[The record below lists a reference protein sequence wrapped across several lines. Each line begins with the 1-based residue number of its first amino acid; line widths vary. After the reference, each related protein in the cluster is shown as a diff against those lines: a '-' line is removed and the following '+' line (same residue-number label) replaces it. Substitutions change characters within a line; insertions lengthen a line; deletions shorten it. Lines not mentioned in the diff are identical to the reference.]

1 MKTIAGT
8 IGVALA
14 LGALWSTP
22 AAAQDPRLARLT
34 PEARGVVLPVIDSAV
49 VAGLPA
55 EPLVNR
61 ALEGASKGAPAPLIA
76 AAVRR
81 LAADLGRSREVLG
94 PAAGPNELAAAAD
107 ALRAG
112 ASPGVL
118 ERLRD
123 ALGSRRLA
131 VPLGVTADLTARG
144 VPADTAAT
152 LVITLARSVED
163 AQLLAVQREVERD
176 IALGA
181 PPLAAAAGRLAAEA
195 LAAADFAANAPRSN
209 TGGNTGPPPAPR
221 KP

>member
-1 MKTIAGT
+1 MKTIARSAGL
-8 IGVALA
+8 VLALA
-14 LGALWSTP
+14 
-22 AAAQDPRLARLT
+22 AASPRPGLAQDPRLDRLAPDARALVA
-34 PEARGVVLPVIDSAV
+34 PIIDSADA
-49 VAGLPA
+49 AGLPA

-61 ALEGASKGAPAPLIA
+61 ALEGASKGAAAPLIA
-76 AAVRR
+76 TAVRR
-81 LAADLGRSREVLG
+81 LAADLGRSREALG
-94 PAAGPNELAAAAD
+94 PAAGTADLTAAAD

-112 ASPGVL
+112 ASPAVL
-118 ERLRD
+118 QRLRD

-163 AQLLAVQREVERD
+163 AQLLALQRDVERD

-181 PPLAAAAGRLAAEA
+181 PPLAAASGRLATEA
-195 LAAADFAANAPRSN
+195 ASPTSLTSDAGGTQSGTSN
-209 TGGNTGPPPAPR
+209 PVRR

>member
-1 MKTIAGT
+1 MKTIAQSAGL
-8 IGVALA
+8 VLALA
-14 LGALWSTP
+14 AVLPRPGV
-22 AAAQDPRLARLT
+22 AQDPRLDRLT
-34 PEARGVVLPVIDSAV
+34 ADARTLVAPIIDSAGA
-49 VAGLPA
+49 AGLPA

-76 AAVRR
+76 TAVRR
-81 LAADLGRSREVLG
+81 LAADLGRSRDVLG
-94 PAAGPNELAAAAD
+94 PAAGAAELAAAAD

-112 ASPGVL
+112 ASPEVL
-118 ERLRD
+118 RRLRD

-131 VPLGVTADLTARG
+131 VPLGVTADLTSRG

-163 AQLLAVQREVERD
+163 AQLLALQREVERD

-181 PPLAAAAGRLAAEA
+181 PPLAAAAGRLGAEA
-195 LAAADFAANAPRSN
+195 LAASADVVN
-209 TGGNTGPPPAPR
+209 TAGPGTPTTRAPR

>member
-1 MKTIAGT
+1 MKTIARSAGL
-8 IGVALA
+8 VLALA
-14 LGALWSTP
+14 AALP
-22 AAAQDPRLARLT
+22 RPGLAQDSRLDRLA
-34 PEARGVVLPVIDSAV
+34 PDARALVAPIIDSAGA
-49 VAGLPA
+49 AGLPA

-61 ALEGASKGAPAPLIA
+61 ALEGASKGAAAPLIA
-76 AAVRR
+76 TAVRR
-81 LAADLGRSREVLG
+81 LAADLGRSREALG
-94 PAAGPNELAAAAD
+94 PAAGTADLTAAAD

-112 ASPGVL
+112 ASPAVL
-118 ERLRD
+118 QRLRD

-163 AQLLAVQREVERD
+163 AQLLALQRDVERD

-181 PPLAAAAGRLAAEA
+181 PPLAAAAGRLG
-195 LAAADFAANAPRSN
+195 AADALNVSSPRTDAGSPTGSSAPPVR
-209 TGGNTGPPPAPR
+209 R

>member
-1 MKTIAGT
+1 MMKNVA
-8 IGVALA
+8 VALA
-14 LGALWSTP
+14 LMLLPRAG
-22 AAAQDPRLARLT
+22 AAQDPRLGRLAPDARALVA
-34 PEARGVVLPVIDSAV
+34 PLVDSAHA
-49 VAGLPA
+49 AGLPT

-61 ALEGASKGAPAPLIA
+61 ALEGASKGAAAPLIV

-81 LAADLGRSREVLG
+81 LAADLGRARDALG
-94 PAAGPNELAAAAD
+94 PAARTAELAAAAD

-112 ASPGVL
+112 ASPAVL
-118 ERLRD
+118 QRLRD
-123 ALGSRRLA
+123 ALGVRRLA

-163 AQLLAVQREVERD
+163 AQLLALQREVERD

-181 PPLAAAAGRLAAEA
+181 PPLAAAAGRLGAE
-195 LAAADFAANAPRSN
+195 DFVNVASPRTEP
-209 TGGNTGPPPAPR
+209 TGTGTSATPVRR

>member
-1 MKTIAGT
+1 MKN
-8 IGVALA
+8 VAVATAML
-14 LGALWSTP
+14 LGASV
-22 AAAQDPRLARLT
+22 AQAQDARLDRLA
-34 PEARGVVLPVIDSAV
+34 PEARALVVTIIDSVRA
-49 VAGLPA
+49 AGLPT

-81 LAADLGRSREVLG
+81 LAGDLARSREALG
-94 PAAGPNELAAAAD
+94 PASGGAELAAAAD

-112 ASPGVL
+112 ASPDVL
-118 ERLRD
+118 RRLRD
-123 ALGSRRLA
+123 ALGVRRLA

-163 AQLLAVQREVERD
+163 AQLLALQREVERD

-181 PPLAAAAGRLAAEA
+181 PPLAAASGRLG
-195 LAAADFAANAPRSN
+195 AADAFTVAVPGKE
-209 TGGNTGPPPAPR
+209 TGVGAGSTPARR